1 MAGASDAEAGGRNIK
16 PKQGQPVLILLADG
30 SIHEGHWLKNANYRE
45 QNVNRWRIYKT
56 GKTVPDSE
64 VIAWVDLSDIIGVKG
79 PAPGEIGKVI
89 FECKMKNFKIRWNL
103 EI

>member
-1 MAGASDAEAGGRNIK
+1 MSESLK
-16 PKQGQPVLILLADG
+16 PEQGKPVLILLADG
-30 SIHEGHWLKNANYRE
+30 SIHEGHWLKNANRYE

-89 FECKMKNFKIRWNL
+89 FECKMENFKIHWNL

>member
-1 MAGASDAEAGGRNIK
+1 MK
-16 PKQGQPVLILLADG
+16 PKQGKPVLILLADG
-30 SIHEGHWLKNANYRE
+30 SIHEGHWLKNANRYER
-45 QNVNRWRIYKT
+45 NVNRWRIYKT

>member
-1 MAGASDAEAGGRNIK
+1 MDKNEK
-16 PKQGQPVLILLADG
+16 PKQGKPVLILLADG
-30 SIHEGHWLKNANYRE
+30 SIHEGHWLKNANNER
-45 QNVNRWRIYKT
+45 NVNRWRIYKT

-64 VIAWVDLSDIIGVKG
+64 VIAWVDLSDIISVKG

-89 FECKMKNFKIRWNL
+89 FECKMENFKIHRNL

>member
-1 MAGASDAEAGGRNIK
+1 MSENLK
-16 PKQGQPVLILLADG
+16 PKQGKPVLILLADG
-30 SIHEGHWLKNANYRE
+30 SIHEGHWLKNANQYE

-56 GKTVPDSE
+56 GKTVPDNE
-64 VIAWVDLSDIIGVKG
+64 VIAWVDLSGIIDVKG

-89 FECKMKNFKIRWNL
+89 FECKMENFKIHRNL